1 MSNSRYELE
10 SPFSSEGARLLYIT
24 EAQFGEDWHST
35 LHTHACTEL
44 FYCVRGIGEFMLEG
58 RSLPV
63 GSDDLVI
70 VNAGV
75 SHTES
80 SMTANPLEYIV
91 LGVDGLEFRFGENGE
106 SFAVLNYRDN
116 RSEIVFFLRT
126 LLREASE
133 QPAQWEQV
141 CQHLLD
147 VLLVKLRRH
156 TRFTM
161 EMSPVKRTNK
171 ECAVVRRYIDEHF
184 AESITLDT
192 LAGVVHMNKYY
203 LVHVFNKEYGVSPI
217 NYLIERR
224 IRESRYL
231 LENTD
236 LSLSRIAQVLGFSS
250 PSYFSQS
257 FRRLMNQSP
266 LEYRK
271 QYRAAR
277 AAPLPAPRAGGPRT

>member
-1 MSNSRYELE
+1 MSSSRYELE
-10 SPFSSEGARLLYIT
+10 PSFSIEGARLLYIT
-24 EAQFGEDWHST
+24 EAQFGKDWHST

-58 RSLPV
+58 KTMPV

-70 VNAGV
+70 VNANV

-91 LGVDGLEFRFGENGE
+91 LGVDGLDFRFGEGDSE
-106 SFAVLNYRDN
+106 PYAIINYREM

-126 LLREASE
+126 LLREAGDK
-133 QPAQWEQV
+133 PPQWEQV
-141 CQHLLD
+141 CQHLLE
-147 VLLVKLRRH
+147 VLLVKLLRH
-156 TRFTM
+156 TRFTVQ
-161 EMSPVKRTNK
+161 PAPAARANK

-184 AESITLDT
+184 AEAITLDT
-192 LAGVVHMNKYY
+192 LAGLVHMNKYY
-203 LVHVFNKEYGVSPI
+203 LVHAFNKEYGVSPI

-231 LENTD
+231 LETTD

-250 PSYFSQS
+250 SSYFSQS
-257 FRRLMNQSP
+257 FRRLAGHSP

-271 QYRAAR
+271 QHRAAQ
-277 AAPLPAPRAGGPRT
+277 APAGGRPGGG